1 MKIVRF
7 TTDGRARYG
16 LLERNQVVEC
26 QGTPY
31 GRLTRGR
38 RRYPLKA
45 VRLLPPCVPSKIV
58 AVGLNYRDHA
68 EEVGHAIPPEPIIF
82 LKPSTALIG
91 PGDDIV
97 YPPITERVDYEA
109 ELAIVI
115 RRRCRNVTAAEAPGY
130 ILGYTCL
137 NDVTARDLQ
146 RRDGQWTRA
155 KSFDTFSPMGPCIVT
170 DIDPDNVE
178 IEAYLNGERR
188 QASNTKHFIFPVA
201 EVISF
206 VSRVMTLLPGD
217 VISTGTPSGIG
228 PMQVGDL
235 IEIRIEGI
243 GSLRNRLVAPRA
255 R

>member
-91 PGDDIV
+91 PGDEIV

-115 RRRCRNVTAAEAPGY
+115 RRRCRNAAAAEAPGY

-201 EVISF
+201 EVVSF